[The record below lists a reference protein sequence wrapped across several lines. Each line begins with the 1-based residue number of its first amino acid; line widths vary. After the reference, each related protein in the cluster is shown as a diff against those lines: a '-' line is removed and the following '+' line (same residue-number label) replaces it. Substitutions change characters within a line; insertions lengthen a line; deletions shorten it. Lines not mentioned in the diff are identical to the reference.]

1 MRVPQ
6 WYCLLSE
13 AQRGLL
19 LDKGI
24 PYWKEICKNI
34 LIKRKNMILNGTVK
48 PKNTYVVWV
57 CKIFTILDPNR
68 QLEVLFVFQMSCY
81 DKWAMNHHPAVNKT
95 RFWSW
100 GLAANMHRRN
110 VGVCYKS
117 KNLANHSPKY
127 KKQWTVSFWVFMAWF
142 FVNAWQFTYKSADTF
157 LFFIILFFSSVPLK
171 RHHFM
176 HQGSVILF

>member
-24 PYWKEICKNI
+24 PYWEEIRKNI

-68 QLEVLFVFQMSCY
+68 QLEVLFVFQMSRY

-127 KKQWTVSFWVFMAWF
+127 KKTVDSKLLSLYGLILCECLAVYVQVCRHIFVFYH
-142 FVNAWQFTYKSADTF
+142 FVFQFCTC
-157 LFFIILFFSSVPLK
+157 
-171 RHHFM
+171 
-176 HQGSVILF
+176 